1 MSNSLERDITVPS
14 ILRFVFP
21 SVIMMVIMSLY
32 TVVDGTFVSRLI
44 GTSAFSAVNII
55 YPLLS
60 FTIGLGTM
68 FGSGITAIIS
78 IKLGK
83 GKEQEANQ
91 NLTFINIF
99 SVVLGIALSLLS
111 LLFLKDI
118 IYMLGADDSLY
129 QLCYDYAFPLTFFY
143 AASILQLQFQNLYV
157 ANGKPQI
164 GLILTAVGG
173 VANIVLDYIF
183 IAWCGM
189 GIGGAALATGIGY
202 FIPALYGVLYFSL
215 KRGSILHYV
224 RPRFDGRVLCATMA
238 NGSSEMVNNL
248 SASVTTFLF
257 NIIMMR
263 LIGQDGVAA
272 ISILLYL
279 DFILIAV
286 SMGYSVGVAPLFSF
300 HYGAKQPEKIRKLFC
315 ISLCFCTAVGI
326 VMTVLTVV
334 FSHQLAGIFTASG
347 TAVFSLAVSGL
358 TVYAVS
364 YLLKGIN
371 IFASSMFTAFGNGK
385 VSALLSLMRSLL
397 FLVPAIL
404 VFSYLFGVGGVWA
417 AAPAA
422 EFLAFF
428 FTVFFIWR
436 YRRRYGY
443 LKQRAK

>member
-1 MSNSLERDITVPS
+1 MNNSLERNITVPS

-21 SVIMMVIMSLY
+21 SIVMMVIMSLY

-78 IKLGK
+78 MKLGE
-83 GKEQEANQ
+83 GKEREANQ

-99 SVVLGIALSLLS
+99 SAVLGVALSLLS

-129 QLCYDYAFPLTFFY
+129 QLCYDYAFPLVFFY
-143 AASILQLQFQNLYV
+143 AANILQFQFQNLYV
-157 ANGKPQI
+157 ANGKPHI
-164 GLILTAVGG
+164 GLILTTVGG
-173 VANIVLDYIF
+173 VTNIVLDYVF
-183 IAWCGM
+183 IAQCGM
-189 GIGGAALATGIGY
+189 GIAGAAIATGIGY
-202 FIPALYGVLYFSL
+202 FIPALYGVVYFSL
-215 KRGSILHYV
+215 KRGGLHYTM
-224 RPRFDGRVLCATMA
+224 PRFDGHVLCSTMA

-257 NIIMMR
+257 NIIMMK

-286 SMGYSVGVAPLFSF
+286 SMGYSIGVAPLLSF
-300 HYGAKQPEKIRKLFC
+300 NHGSGQREKIRKLFR
-315 ISLCFCTAVGI
+315 ISMCFCTAAGL
-326 VMTVLTVV
+326 VMAVSTVV
-334 FSHQLAGIFTASG
+334 FSHQLAGIFSPSG
-347 TAVFSLAVSGL
+347 TAVFSLAVGGL
-358 TVYAVS
+358 TVYALS

-371 IFASSMFTAFGNGK
+371 IFASAMFTAFGNGR
-385 VSALLSLMRSLL
+385 VSAILSLMRSLV
-397 FLVPAIL
+397 FLVPAVL
-404 VFSYLFGVGGVWA
+404 LFSYLFGVTGVWA

-428 FTVFFIWR
+428 FTVYFTLR
-436 YRRRYGY
+436 YKNKYHY
-443 LKQRAK
+443 IKQKTK